1 MRRDV
6 AIEIITPILGL
17 DKTLTPSMIP
27 SRNTPNVANCNAYY
41 GLIQKDYGTTLF
53 ATGTGAT
60 LGAPTS
66 LIYEA
71 NFGANSTLQV
81 FTHTAMCKYSSGADS
96 FVNDGQ
102 TYSGTFTDVW
112 SACIHNDALIYT
124 NGIQLIQ
131 YKPTYSSTGTDMG
144 GVDTSS
150 YKAVAVVSFAEHL
163 NAYRTTEAGN
173 ENRKRVRWTKAGT
186 LGYTGT
192 DWTAGT
198 ANFVD
203 LIDMEGSLQTAERL
217 GNNAVVIY
225 AEGSIHLQEWVGGS
239 DVYRF
244 TKMIVNKGVPSRRA
258 VVANQTVHY
267 VLTRDNIYEYSGG
280 RDLKPIG
287 DPIKPE
293 YVASMNNAAMSYAF
307 MDFLPDE
314 SELRVYIPTGT
325 STQPDTCYI
334 CKVSEN
340 YSWFKDTRHH
350 TSKGIFSRP
359 TGLTIGQLQGNIG
372 VQNWKFGDL
381 SVAAGAITYLNGE
394 VSGRIVKRDK
404 TVYSVSES
412 GTNAPQS
419 FVFDTKDLSSV
430 NDIDPLVRNRYQLTE
445 YMDNQSRW
453 LQVKVEAQGAG
464 SMQLH
469 YSTDEGRNFI
479 EFDDSPFALIP
490 DWYMYVADVDV
501 AAEKFMVRVS
511 NTATNEVVHLRYIKA
526 QLVPGAEVR

>member
-6 AIEIITPILGL
+6 AIEIIAPTSGL

-27 SRNTPNVANCNAYY
+27 ARNTPNVANCNAYY
-41 GLIQKDYGTTLF
+41 GLVQKEYGTTLF

-60 LGAPTS
+60 LGAPTN

-81 FTHTAMCKYSSGADS
+81 FTHTAMSKYTSGTDS

-102 TYSGTFTDVW
+102 VYSGTFTDVW

-124 NGIQLIQ
+124 NGVQLIQ
-131 YKPTYSSTGTDMG
+131 HKLTYSTTGTDMG
-144 GVDTSS
+144 GVATSS

-163 NAYRTTEAGN
+163 NAYRTTEAGT
-173 ENRKRVRWTKAGT
+173 ENRKRIRWTKVGL

-203 LIDMEGSLQTAERL
+203 LLDMEGSLQTAERL
-217 GNNAVVIY
+217 GNNAVVVY
-225 AEGSIHLQEWVGGS
+225 AEGSIHLQEWVGGT

-244 TKMIVNKGVPSRRA
+244 TKMIVNKGIPSRRG
-258 VVANQTVHY
+258 VVANQNVHY
-267 VLTRDNIYEYSGG
+267 VLTRDNIYEYYGG
-280 RDLKPIG
+280 RDLKAIG
-287 DPIKPE
+287 DSIKSD
-293 YVASMNNAAMSYAF
+293 YVAMINNSAMAYAF

-334 CKVSEN
+334 CKVTEN
-340 YSWFKDTRHH
+340 YSWFKATRHH
-350 TSKGIFSRP
+350 TSKGSTSRP
-359 TGLTIGQLQGNIG
+359 ASLTIGQLVGNIG
-372 VQNWKFGDL
+372 AQNWKFGDL
-381 SVAAGAITYLNGE
+381 SAAAGAIINLNGE
-394 VSGRIVKRDK
+394 SSGRIVKKDK

-412 GTNAPQS
+412 GTSAPQS
-419 FVFDTKDLSSV
+419 FVFDTKDLSSN
-430 NDIDPLVRNRYQLTE
+430 NDIDPLIKNKYHLTE

-464 SMQLH
+464 SMHLL
-469 YSTDEGRNFI
+469 YSTDEGKNFA
-479 EFDDSPFALIP
+479 EFNDSPFTLNNT
-490 DWYMYVADVDV
+490 WNMYIADVDV